1 MQREWHLLI
10 GIPTVLLV
18 LLFTQHKASQ
28 YEKTLTSLAAQ
39 VVQTNQLAEGITT
52 RLTAN
57 ASHIQQPQ
65 QYEETLATLTA
76 QMTHTEQL
84 LQAHVNLSQTL
95 PVADAPCNWQC
106 YLDNYADLQKA
117 FGSNQ
122 SKAKSH
128 YQTSGQK
135 EGRNCRCD
143 TSAVAVAA
151 ADSSGRHVWCVLLS
165 ATLDPFISLSNNSWS
180 KHKNHDPAKRMAEYA
195 RSLELWANRTSM
207 PIIFA
212 DNSGDAERLANITG
226 GWKARLPK
234 KRMQLVEVL
243 NIPRSSVCGGKE
255 IGCHEGHLVMTAVQQ
270 SQLVKSCTHVLKVTG
285 RWFPHH
291 IESVL
296 GMCRRPELRLV
307 VQNPRWRGDPD
318 NPKSGWRQET
328 QVLGFNKR
336 FIHELFGWAESN
348 GAACMECH
356 IGSKV
361 SAWRKN
367 ANINTICDMPPLL
380 LDTKFSPREGST
392 GQLRNSLR

>member
-1 MQREWHLLI
+1 MGSKLI
-10 GIPTVLLV
+10 DTLEQ
-18 LLFTQHKASQ
+18 QHAKHDESDAGSVNNEASAAAQ
-28 YEKTLTSLAAQ
+28 LAASAA
-39 VVQTNQLAEGITT
+39 QLEITE
-52 RLTAN
+52 LKQKLK
-57 ASHIQQPQ
+57 I
-65 QYEETLATLTA
+65 
-76 QMTHTEQL
+76 TEQGL
-84 LQAHVNLSQTL
+84 EQAETAAN
-95 PVADAPCNWQC
+95 DAKQQACEPDSDFLRVDSDQLGFPSCNWQC
-106 YLDNYADLQKA
+106 YLDNYADLQKD

-165 ATLDPFISLSNNSWS
+165 ATLAPFISLSNNSWS

-318 NPKSGWRQET
+318 DPKSGWRQET
-328 QVLGFNKR
+328 QVLGFDKR
-336 FIHELFGWAESN
+336 FIHELFGWAESK

-380 LDTKFSPREGST
+380 LDTKFSPRGGST
-392 GQLRNSLR
+392 GILRNSLR